1 MDINAQEAVKAAKR
15 AVKTIALVVLL
26 CMQYPIIASGVIL
39 DNLFCFC
46 LVTLMTRMEHK
57 RQLTPHQQKTI
68 GFIALSLA
76 FTLLVLIVIFVG
88 IPLVRFLRE
97 PEQFRLWVDERG
109 VWGKLAFIGMVVMKV
124 VVAVIPGEPFEL
136 AAGYAFGVWEGLFLC
151 MIGITIGSMIV
162 FSLVR
167 RFGTSIIRVFFS
179 QERIDG
185 MRLLHTSKKGN
196 VILSIVYMVPGTPK
210 DFLNYCAGLTTIK
223 LPTWLLVCSIGRIPS
238 IITSTISGDAF
249 VQKRYLFGIMIYV
262 GTFLVGL
269 IGVLIYNKVKKASA
283 EISSETP
290 QESSR

>member
-1 MDINAQEAVKAAKR
+1 M
-15 AVKTIALVVLL
+15 TT
-26 CMQYPIIASGVIL
+26 CP
-39 DNLFCFC
+39 LFH
-46 LVTLMTRMEHK
+46 LATLMARMMNK
-57 RQLTPHQQKTI
+57 RELTARQQKTI
-68 GFIALSLA
+68 GIIALSVAL
-76 FTLLVLIVIFVG
+76 TLLAVVVIFVG

-97 PEQFRLWVDERG
+97 PERFRAWVEERG
-109 VWGKLAFIGMVVMKV
+109 FWGKLAFIGMVVMKV

-167 RFGTSIIRVFFS
+167 RFGVSIIRVFFS

-185 MRLLHTSKKGN
+185 MKLLHTSKKGN
-196 VILSIVYMVPGTPK
+196 VILSIVYIVPGTPK

-249 VQKRYLFGIMIYV
+249 VQKNYLLGIMVYV
-262 GTFLVGL
+262 VTFLVGL
-269 IGVLIYNKVKKASA
+269 IGVLVYNKVTKASA
-283 EISSETP
+283 KINSETP
-290 QESSR
+290 PESSR